1 MRAFLIFAM
10 VGAFALSQAVTFTH
24 DPNSFAPD
32 DSILWSQFG
41 DGGASVP
48 AGTPGTTVGG
58 LPFTVTVDSHVIGGQ
73 LYSLWDGQ
81 GKSFDPQYL
90 GYAFAY
96 GLYATGATIT
106 PGWSN
111 FGYTVAA
118 SVDDLGG
125 NLLGTYS
132 EHFDAG
138 HASVWLG
145 VLDAGGQIGSVTY
158 SVATDDP
165 HVTSDFSLS
174 TVDLSTVPVPE
185 PASLLALAAGLL
197 LLRRL
202 RPTA

>member
-1 MRAFLIFAM
+1 MRAFVIFAM
-10 VGAFALSQAVTFTH
+10 LGAFAFSQAVTFTH

-41 DGGASVP
+41 DGGAPVP

-58 LPFTVTVDSHVIGGQ
+58 LPFTVTVDSHVIGGE

-81 GKSFDPQYL
+81 GESFDPQYL
-90 GYAFAY
+90 GYAFAD
-96 GLYATGATIT
+96 GLDATGATIT
-106 PGWSN
+106 PGWSS

-118 SVDDLGG
+118 SVDDPGG
-125 NLLGTYS
+125 NLIGTYS

-138 HASVWLG
+138 HAAVWLG
-145 VLDAGGQIGSVTY
+145 VLDADGQIGSVTY

-165 HVTSDFSLS
+165 HVTSDFSLLP
-174 TVDLSTVPVPE
+174 VDLSTAPVPE
-185 PASLLALAAGLL
+185 PASLVGLAAGVLL
-197 LLRRL
+197 FRRR

>member
-1 MRAFLIFAM
+1 MRGFLILAFL
-10 VGAFALSQAVTFTH
+10 GGYALSSAVAFTH

-41 DGGASVP
+41 DGGAPVP

-58 LPFTVTVDSHVIGGQ
+58 LPFTVTVDSHVIGGA

-81 GKSFDPQYL
+81 GNSFDPQYL
-90 GYAFAY
+90 GYAFAD

-106 PGWSN
+106 PGWTT

-118 SVDDLGG
+118 TVDDPGG

-138 HASVWLG
+138 HSSVWLG
-145 VLDAGGQIGSVTY
+145 VLDAGGQIGAVTY

-174 TVDLSTVPVPE
+174 PVDLATVPE
-185 PASLLALAAGLL
+185 PTSLLALAAGLL
-197 LLRRL
+197 LALRRR
-202 RPTA
+202 RPQA